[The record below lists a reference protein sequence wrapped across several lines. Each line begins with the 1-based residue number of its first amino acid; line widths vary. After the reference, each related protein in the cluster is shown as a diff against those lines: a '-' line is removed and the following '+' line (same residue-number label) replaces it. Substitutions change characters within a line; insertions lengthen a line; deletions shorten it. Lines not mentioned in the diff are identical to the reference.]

1 MEPARSLKHEEA
13 RNSLPDDLKS
23 VFDQLVADYKYV
35 ATTRHGA
42 PYVSYIVLADL
53 VLAGWRPVDTDAP
66 GTETSIESPND
77 RA

>member
-1 MEPARSLKHEEA
+1 MGSARSEKHEDA

-53 VLAGWRPVDTDAP
+53 IHAGWRPVDTDEP
-66 GTETSIESPND
+66 RIEKTNKSSND
-77 RA
+77 